1 MGPITIRDGSA
12 PLASR
17 RGSLAKT
24 LAFVATLLIGVLAGC
39 LWNAVE
45 AVEEKF
51 AREKQQTIEKRQ

>member
-1 MGPITIRDGSA
+1 MDPR
-12 PLASR
+12 PLPPR

-45 AVEEKF
+45 AMEEKL
-51 AREKQQTIEKRQ
+51 ARGKQQTIEKRQ